1 MINGTRLRCAVS
13 LLVLLAFIPLSAF
26 AQQTL
31 GSIDGTVTDSSGG
44 VLQKVSVKIRNTDS
58 NLVVTAQ
65 TKDDGSFSVF
75 DLPIGPYEVSFSRD
89 GFKTE
94 VHSEIFVVGN
104 RTTTVNGKLQAGEIN
119 TQVTVTATPL
129 LNQTDTTNGYT
140 LGPEQIEAVP
150 LGTGSF
156 TQLAILAPG
165 VNADLLGGSGTGA
178 GLGNQNIFANGQRS
192 TSNSFSFNG
201 INANN
206 LFNGNSSSQVLD
218 NRFVLS
224 TGENFVDATIQTS
237 TSVFGAIGQG
247 LPTPP
252 PETIQELQVNTSMY
266 DASQGANSGA
276 HISVSTRSGTNDYH
290 GQVYD
295 YIQNTIFNS
304 ADFFRKEDPSLP
316 AVPAIHYNKF
326 GGTFGG
332 PIRKNKMFFFASYQ
346 GLRDSDQLNA
356 TSDINVPT
364 TLTSD
369 RSAAGLAAVAN
380 ADFGTSILP
389 SQVTQQAVN
398 ILSAKLPNGNFVI
411 PNPVLPCTPTDC
423 GTVSTVGHNVAL
435 QDTSRF
441 RADQV
446 NGNVDYEFSPKDR
459 LAVKYFYQRDPNTSP
474 FAQSSLEG
482 FSQTLNAGA
491 QTVSIEN
498 TVVLTPNLTWEQRGG
513 FIREVAFANTAQALT
528 PQTAGINVFSSPL
541 FPGIFI
547 NNFAGNID
555 PNGGSLTIGSNSPFA
570 NAGAFQNQ
578 WEGESNLTWVHGRH
592 TISTGLNWDY
602 TQLNI
607 VNKNNQAA
615 KLDFNDFPSFLLGN
629 LRTGEENTA
638 FFNGTSNRHYRSNQ
652 AGAFVSDAF
661 RVTHNLTVTAGLRWD
676 WDGPLT
682 EKDGLLTNFSPQNYS
697 FDLATDTITN
707 IGLVVAGNNKSFPTP
722 GISNSTLTGRQW
734 GFAPRI
740 GIAWSPSVLKN
751 FVVRAGFGMYY
762 DRGEFFTE
770 FSPGAGNGF
779 NGPFGVTLAPPFVVP
794 CVPKVSANPI
804 PNCGPG
810 ANAPTISNPFGTA
823 APPPPPSNLSQ
834 VAALLPNLT
843 ELENGA
849 SPFLFGGYDP
859 KNSIPYSE
867 NWTLDLQWQPI
878 NTLLI
883 DLGYV
888 GNRGLHGTI
897 PLPFNQ
903 PLIATAANPVNGQ
916 TSSYGYNA
924 GPLEVFNTSTGGN
937 TDLRVPFVG
946 YSPNSVF
953 YEAVGKSNYDAL
965 QFQVTKRLS
974 HGLQISGSYTY
985 SHSLDEQSGLGLFF
999 NGNDP
1004 RNLQS
1009 AYGNS
1014 DFDRTHVLAISYIYS
1029 FPTIAHA
1036 TGFLNQV
1043 ANGWGIAG
1051 ITVAQSGQP
1060 FSVIDF
1066 SGGAGSLSFSTN
1078 DFVTNPII
1086 GLAPGFTPKTAQL
1099 QGTTGVNANRPT
1111 LNANAFLPLLI
1122 PPGTDGVPLDDPFE
1136 SAFSN
1141 SGRNIFRGPFQ
1152 TRFDFGVSKNFKL
1165 SERFGL
1171 RFDAQIFNLFN
1182 HPSFDTPFN
1191 NPSFNPFFANPPTYA
1206 KSCFPATG
1214 AYQCPPGGDGGTLG
1228 VIQNSIGSPRFMQFA
1243 LHLTF

>member
-1 MINGTRLRCAVS
+1 MKLNFVRVGCVIAFLFV
-13 LLVLLAFIPLSAF
+13 VLGHGSTF

-31 GSIDGTVTDSSGG
+31 GWIDGTVTDSSGG
-44 VLQKVSVKIRNTDS
+44 VLQNVAVKARNTAT
-58 NLVVTAQ
+58 NLTVTAE
-65 TKDDGSFSVF
+65 TKADGSFQIP
-75 DLPIGPYEVSFSRD
+75 DLPIGTYEVTFSRN

-94 VHSEIFVVGN
+94 NYPEIIVQGN
-104 RTTTVNGKLQAGEIN
+104 RTATVNARLQPGAV
-119 TQVTVTATPL
+119 TSSVTVNATPL

-140 LGPEQIEAVP
+140 LGPDEIESLP

-178 GLGNQNIFANGQRS
+178 GLGNQNVFANGQRS

-206 LFNGNSSSQVLD
+206 IFNGNSSSQVLD

-252 PETIQELQVNTSMY
+252 VETIQELQVNTSMY
-266 DASQGANSGA
+266 DATQGANSGA
-276 HISVSTRSGTNDYH
+276 HIAVSTRSGTNDYH
-290 GQVYD
+290 GQVYG
-295 YIQNTIFNS
+295 YFQNTIFNS
-304 ADFFRKEDPSLP
+304 ADFFRKEDTSIP

-332 PIRKNKMFFFASYQ
+332 PIRKDKMFFFASYQ

-356 TSDINVPT
+356 TSKINVPT

-380 ADFGTSILP
+380 VDFGTNILP

-423 GTVSTVGHNVAL
+423 STVSSVGHNVAL

-441 RADQV
+441 TADQV

-482 FSQTLNAGA
+482 FPQTLNAGA

-498 TVVLTPNLTWEQRGG
+498 TTVLTPNLTWEQRGG
-513 FIREVAFANTAQALT
+513 FIREVAYANTAQALT
-528 PQTAGINVFSSPL
+528 PQAAGINVFGNPL
-541 FPGIFI
+541 FPGIQI

-578 WEGESNLTWVHGRH
+578 WEGDTNLIWVHGRQ

-607 VNKNNQAA
+607 INKNNQAA
-615 KLDFNDFPSFLLGN
+615 KLAFNDFPSFLLGD

-638 FFNGTSNRHYRSNQ
+638 FFNGASNRYYRSNQ
-652 AGAFVSDAF
+652 AGVFVSDAF
-661 RVTHNLTVTAGLRWD
+661 KVSHNLTVTAGLRWD

-707 IGLVVAGNNKSFPTP
+707 IGLVVAGNNKTFPTP

-740 GIAWSPSVLKN
+740 GIAWSPSVLTN

-794 CVPKVSANPI
+794 CVPKASANPI

-810 ANAPTISNPFGTA
+810 ANTPTIANPFGTA
-823 APPPPPSNLSQ
+823 APPAPPNNLSQ
-834 VAALLPNLT
+834 VEALLPNLT

-867 NWTLDLQWQPI
+867 NWTVDLQWQPI
-878 NTLLI
+878 NTLLL

-888 GNRGLHGTI
+888 GNRGVHGTI

-903 PLIATAANPVNGQ
+903 PLTATATNPVNGQ

-953 YEAVGKSNYDAL
+953 YEAVGISNYNAL

-985 SHSLDEQSGLGLFF
+985 SHSLDEQSGTSLFF

-1004 RNLQS
+1004 RNLRS

-1036 TGFLNQV
+1036 TGLLNQV
-1043 ANGWGIAG
+1043 ANGWGISG

-1060 FSVIDF
+1060 YSVIDF
-1066 SGGAGSLSFSTN
+1066 SGGAGSLAFSTN

-1086 GLAPGFTPKTAQL
+1086 GLAPGFTPKTAL
-1099 QGTTGVNANRPT
+1099 LHGTTGVNGNNPV
-1111 LNANAFLPLLI
+1111 LNQNAFLPLLI

-1152 TRFDFGVSKNFKL
+1152 TRFDFSVTKNFKL
-1165 SERFGL
+1165 TERFGL

-1191 NPSFNPFFANPPTYA
+1191 NPSFNPFFANPPTYSSA
-1206 KSCFPATG
+1206 CFPATG
-1214 AYQCPPGGDGGTLG
+1214 AYQCPPGGSGGTLG

-1243 LHLTF
+1243 LHLMF

>member
-1 MINGTRLRCAVS
+1 MTNGKQMRRAAILF
-13 LLVLLAFIPLSAF
+13 VLLCLVPLSAF

-44 VLQKVSVKIRNTDS
+44 VLQKVSVKIRNTAS

-75 DLPIGPYEVSFSRD
+75 DLPIGSYEVSFSRD

-104 RTTTVNGKLQAGEIN
+104 RTTTVDGKLQAGAIN
-119 TQVTVTATPL
+119 TEVTVTATPL

-165 VNADLLGGSGTGA
+165 VSADLLGGSGTGA
-178 GLGNQNIFANGQRS
+178 GLGNQNVFANGQRS

-332 PIRKNKMFFFASYQ
+332 PILKNKMFFFASYQ
-346 GLRDSDQLNA
+346 GLRDSDELNA
-356 TSDINVPT
+356 TSKINVPT
-364 TLTSD
+364 TLTND

-380 ADFGTSILP
+380 ADFGTNILP
-389 SQVTQQAVN
+389 SQVTQQAIN
-398 ILSAKLPNGNFVI
+398 ILSAKLPNGDFVI

-423 GTVSTVGHNVAL
+423 GTVGSVGHNVAL
-435 QDTSRF
+435 QSTSRF
-441 RADQV
+441 TADQV
-446 NGNVDYEFSPKDR
+446 NGNVDYDFSPKDR

-482 FSQTLNAGA
+482 FTQTLDAGA

-498 TVVLTPNLTWEQRGG
+498 TVVLSPNLTWEQRGG

-528 PQTAGINVFSSPL
+528 PEGAGINVFGNPL
-541 FPGIFI
+541 FPGIQI

-578 WEGESNLTWVHGRH
+578 WEGESNLTWVHGRQ
-592 TISTGLNWDY
+592 TITTGLNWDY

-615 KLDFNDFPSFLLGN
+615 KLAFDDFPSFLLGN

-638 FFNGTSNRHYRSNQ
+638 FFNGESNRHYRANQ

-661 RVTHNLTVTAGLRWD
+661 KVTHNLTVTAGLRWD

-682 EKDGLLTNFSPQNYS
+682 EKDGLLTNFSPQTYS

-707 IGLVVAGNNKSFPTP
+707 IGLVVAGNNKTFSTP
-722 GISNSTLTGRQW
+722 GTSNSTLTGRQW
-734 GFAPRI
+734 GFAPRF
-740 GIAWSPSVLKN
+740 GIAWSPSFLEN
-751 FVVRAGFGMYY
+751 FVVRAGFGLYY

-794 CVPKVSANPI
+794 CVPKASANPI

-810 ANAPTISNPFGTA
+810 ANTPTIANPFGTA
-823 APPPPPSNLSQ
+823 APPPPPNNLSQ

-878 NTLLI
+878 NTLLL

-903 PLIATAANPVNGQ
+903 PLTATATNPVNGQ

-974 HGLQISGSYTY
+974 HGLQISGSYTF

-1004 RNLQS
+1004 RNLHS

-1029 FPTIAHA
+1029 FPTVAHA
-1036 TGFLNQV
+1036 TGFLNV
-1043 ANGWGIAG
+1043 IANGWGIAG

-1060 FSVIDF
+1060 FSIIDF

-1086 GLAPGFTPKTAQL
+1086 GLAPGFTAKTAML
-1099 QGTTGVNANRPT
+1099 QGTTGVNANLPT

-1122 PPGTDGVPLDDPFE
+1122 PAGTDGVPLDDPFE

-1152 TRFDFGVSKNFKL
+1152 TRFDFGVSKNFNL

-1191 NPSFNPFFANPPTYA
+1191 NPSFNPFFANPPTYSQ
-1206 KSCFPATG
+1206 SCFPATG
-1214 AYQCPPGGDGGTLG
+1214 AYQCPPGGSGGTLG

>member
-1 MINGTRLRCAVS
+1 MKLNFARIGCVV
-13 LLVLLAFIPLSAF
+13 VLLFVVLGHGSTF

-31 GSIDGTVTDSSGG
+31 GWIDGTVTDSSGG
-44 VLQKVSVKIRNTDS
+44 ILQNVTVKARNTAT
-58 NLVVTAQ
+58 NLTVTAE
-65 TKDDGSFSVF
+65 TKADGSFQIP
-75 DLPIGPYEVSFSRD
+75 DLPIGTYEVTFSRD

-94 VHSEIFVVGN
+94 HYPEIIVQGN
-104 RTTTVNGKLQAGEIN
+104 RTATVNARLQPGAV
-119 TQVTVTATPL
+119 TSSVTVNATPL

-140 LGPEQIEAVP
+140 LAPEEIESLP

-178 GLGNQNIFANGQRS
+178 GLGNQNVFANGQRS

-206 LFNGNSSSQVLD
+206 IFNGNSSSQVLD

-252 PETIQELQVNTSMY
+252 VETIQELQVNTSMY

-290 GQVYD
+290 GQVYE
-295 YIQNTIFNS
+295 YFQNTVFNS
-304 ADFFRKEDPSLP
+304 ADFFRKQDPSLP
-316 AVPAIHYNKF
+316 PVPAIHYNKF

-332 PIRKNKMFFFASYQ
+332 PIRKDKMFFFASYQ

-356 TSDINVPT
+356 TSKINVPT
-364 TLTSD
+364 TLTND

-380 ADFGTSILP
+380 ADFGTNILP

-398 ILSAKLPNGNFVI
+398 ILSAKLPNGNFVV

-423 GTVSTVGHNVAL
+423 STVANVGHNVAL

-441 RADQV
+441 TADQV
-446 NGNVDYEFSPKDR
+446 NGNVDYDFSPKDR

-482 FSQTLNAGA
+482 FPQTLNAGA

-498 TVVLTPNLTWEQRGG
+498 TTVLTPNLTWEQRGG

-528 PQTAGINVFSSPL
+528 PQTAGINVFGSPL

-555 PNGGSLTIGSNSPFA
+555 PNGGNLTIGSNSPFA

-578 WEGESNLTWVHGRH
+578 WEGDTTLTWVHGRQ

-607 VNKNNQAA
+607 INKNNQAA

-638 FFNGTSNRHYRSNQ
+638 FFNGTSNRYYRSNQ

-661 RVTHNLTVTAGLRWD
+661 KVTHNLTVTAGLRWD

-707 IGLVVAGNNKSFPTP
+707 IGLVVAGNNKTFPTP

-740 GIAWSPSVLKN
+740 GIAWSPSFLKN
-751 FVVRAGFGMYY
+751 FVVRTGFGMYY

-794 CVPKVSANPI
+794 CVPKASATPI

-810 ANAPTISNPFGTA
+810 ANTPTFANPFGTA
-823 APPPPPSNLSQ
+823 APPPPPNNLSQ

-867 NWTLDLQWQPI
+867 NWTLDLQWQPV
-878 NTLLI
+878 NTLLL

-888 GNRGLHGTI
+888 GNRGVHGTI

-903 PLIATAANPVNGQ
+903 PLTATATNPVNGQ

-953 YEAVGKSNYDAL
+953 YEAVGISNYNAL

-985 SHSLDEQSGLGLFF
+985 SHSLDEQSGTSLFF

-1004 RNLQS
+1004 RNLRS

-1036 TGFLNQV
+1036 TGFLNV
-1043 ANGWGIAG
+1043 IANGWGISG

-1066 SGGAGSLSFSTN
+1066 SGGAGSLAFSTN

-1086 GLAPGFTPKTAQL
+1086 GLAPGFTPKTAML

-1111 LNANAFLPLLI
+1111 LNENAFLPLLI

-1152 TRFDFGVSKNFKL
+1152 TRFDFSVSKNFKL
-1165 SERFGL
+1165 TERFGL

-1191 NPSFNPFFANPPTYA
+1191 NPSFNPFFNNPPTY
-1206 KSCFPATG
+1206 SPGCFPATG
-1214 AYQCPPGGDGGTLG
+1214 AYQCPPGGSGGVLG